1 MALALP
7 ASPRLATLRAFGV
20 VLALPAGVG
29 AGLVAAGGAPVR
41 GLAVALGVGGGLAVL
56 AVAWPAAMRLPYRV
70 WRRVTRLMARVI
82 SLYVLGVLHFLV
94 LTAASRSG
102 SSLALAPPGGAGSL
116 WTPREPAAGVGAADG
131 LVVLDSSGPG
141 WAGGLASWARA
152 SGQGWAC
159 GLLPFLALLA
169 LLDDEPDAP
178 DPPTTTYTLY

>member
-20 VLALPAGVG
+20 ALALPAGTG
-29 AGLVAAGGAPVR
+29 AGLVSAGGAPGR

-56 AVAWPAAMRLPYRV
+56 ALGWPSGMLLPYRV
-70 WRRVTRLMARVI
+70 WRRVTRLLAQAI
-82 SLYVLGVLHFLV
+82 SLYVLGILHFLV
-94 LTAASRSG
+94 LTVASRGG
-102 SSLALAPPGGAGSL
+102 SSLALAPPGRAASL
-116 WTPREPAAGVGAADG
+116 WTPREPAPGVGAAEG

-141 WAGGLASWARA
+141 WAGGAAGWARA
-152 SGQGWAC
+152 SGQGWAW